1 MGKGERMTKPLPA
14 KRQRFVEEY
23 LIDLNATQAAIRA
36 GYSAKTAGS
45 IGEEILKKPE
55 IQEAI
60 QAAMKARSERTE
72 ITADRVLKE
81 LGRIAFFDIRKL
93 YNDDGT
99 LKKPNELDD
108 EAAAVVSGV
117 DVVEMQTGEKDA
129 LPLYTKKVKVND
141 KIAAL
146 TNAMKHLGMFVE
158 KHELTGRDGKDLMPE
173 APKGVLVVPGVLNE
187 ADWEKMMAKQGGK
200 A

>member
-1 MGKGERMTKPLPA
+1 MTDKLLPP

-36 GYSAKTAGS
+36 GYSVKTANEQGAQLLANLS
-45 IGEEILKKPE
+45 VRD
-55 IQEAI
+55 AV

-99 LKKPNELDD
+99 LKKPCELDD

-117 DVVEMQTGEKDA
+117 DVVEMRTGEDDA
-129 LPLYTKKVKVND
+129 LPMFTKKVKVND

-158 KHELTGRDGKDLMPE
+158 KHELTGKDGQALASG
-173 APKGVLVVPGVLNE
+173 APVINLTLN
-187 ADWEKMMAKQGGK
+187 K
-200 A
+200 